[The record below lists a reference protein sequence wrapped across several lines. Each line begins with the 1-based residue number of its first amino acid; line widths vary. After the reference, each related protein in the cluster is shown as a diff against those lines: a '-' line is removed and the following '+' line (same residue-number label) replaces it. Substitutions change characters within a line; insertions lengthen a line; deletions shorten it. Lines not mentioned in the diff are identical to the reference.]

1 MPAWAVEIPG
11 DLKKS
16 KQVTLDANG
25 NGVITFDPDHANQ
38 RWEVTK
44 IVVGTNQA
52 AIATLVPIVTPA
64 LNTTALSTLSAG
76 NQRGAATWS
85 GNNDVFSGL
94 IDVGPCDFLSLI
106 FSPPKGQSGA
116 GLSGVIGFAVV
127 TGTKYTK
134 RG

>member
-1 MPAWAVEIPG
+1 VPAWNTEIPS

-16 KQVTLDANG
+16 KQVTLDAGG
-25 NGVITFDPDHANQ
+25 NGVILFDPDHANQ
-38 RWEVTK
+38 RWEVRSIT
-44 IVVGTNQA
+44 VGTNQN
-52 AIATLVPIVTPA
+52 ATATVVPYVTPA
-64 LNTTALSTLSAG
+64 INTVSLATLSPG

-85 GNNDVFSGL
+85 GNNDVFTGL

-106 FSPPKGQSGA
+106 FSPPRGGNGA
-116 GLSGVIGFAVV
+116 ALSGVIGFAIV

>member
-1 MPAWAVEIPG
+1 MPSWAVEVAG

-16 KQVTLDANG
+16 KQVTLDNSG
-25 NGVITFDPDHANQ
+25 NGTITFDPDHANQ
-38 RWEVTK
+38 RWEITR
-44 IVVGTNQA
+44 IVVGTNQPA
-52 AIATLVPIVTPA
+52 NATLIPIVTPA
-64 LNTTALSTLSAG
+64 LNTTALSTMSQG
-76 NQRGAATWS
+76 NQRGASSWS

-94 IDVGPCDFLSLI
+94 IDVGPCDFLTLI

-127 TGTKYTK
+127 TGTKYNK

>member
-1 MPAWAVEIPG
+1 MPAWNNEISS

-16 KQVTLDANG
+16 KQITLDSGG
-25 NGVITFDPDHANQ
+25 NGVIIFDPDHANQ

-44 IVVGTNQA
+44 IVVGTNQN
-52 AIATLVPIVTPA
+52 ATATVVPYVTPA
-64 LNTTALSTLSAG
+64 LNTVSLATLSAG

-106 FSPPKGQSGA
+106 FSPPKGNSGTA
-116 GLSGVIGFAVV
+116 LSGVVGFAIV
-127 TGTKYTK
+127 TGTKFTK